1 MKFLFLY
8 TLMILVGCSARP
20 TLEQLEAEA
29 NKTGNWTAVER
40 REELI
45 LKRLESTAPGCPVGM
60 SKRCFQ
66 DRIGVQ
72 CFCMKSIDR
81 LGNR

>member
-8 TLMILVGCSARP
+8 TLMILVACSARP

-29 NKTGNWTAVER
+29 NKSGDWRAVER

-45 LKRLESTAPGCPVGM
+45 LKRTQNTAPGCPVRM

-66 DRIGVQ
+66 DGIGVQ
-72 CFCMKSIDR
+72 CICMPTVDR
-81 LGNR
+81 LGSR